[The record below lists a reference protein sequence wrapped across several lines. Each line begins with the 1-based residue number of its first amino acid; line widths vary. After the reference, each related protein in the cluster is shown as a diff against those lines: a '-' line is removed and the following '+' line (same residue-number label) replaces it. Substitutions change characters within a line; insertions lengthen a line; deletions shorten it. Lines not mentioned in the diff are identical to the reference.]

1 MRISLKKTEIITIVL
16 YSIFVVCYLMVLL
29 ISGMGSTLSQI
40 RYFILAVATFVAL
53 VTLIQRR
60 LNHKW
65 YSKELLLV
73 IPLSVVLLIV
83 SGMKAQE
90 IGHSLEFRT
99 LVQTSLVL
107 LPALYAFCIVNIVRT
122 DTIIQLMEYTLVCTI
137 IIYFCEPGHRIWDFL
152 KLSNWKNISLIGS
165 SSFTESDICSEI
177 FMQLFLFFNFF
188 KEYKLEYKKNR
199 KLKTAYVISFVF
211 TMACFK
217 RLGIAFA
224 ICVLIVNIFVD
235 LRGRIAK
242 WISPMLA
249 ITFTVLTFY
258 YTKFMKGEL
267 FAGFDV
273 YSFTTGRDYILSLW
287 KQYDYMSFGY
297 GSSLLLTGR
306 YLEMDLVQIYM
317 ELNIFVLFLF
327 CYVFFRIAK
336 TNVYSILI
344 MIYAFF
350 NMLTA
355 SSLPGSLS
363 WVILLITISCISST
377 KLEKENIIIDSK
389 KTKLKKLFEKGKKR
403 TVHYR
408 I

>member
-137 IIYFCEPGHRIWDFL
+137 II
-152 KLSNWKNISLIGS
+152 
-165 SSFTESDICSEI
+165 
-177 FMQLFLFFNFF
+177 
-188 KEYKLEYKKNR
+188 
-199 KLKTAYVISFVF
+199 
-211 TMACFK
+211 
-217 RLGIAFA
+217 
-224 ICVLIVNIFVD
+224 
-235 LRGRIAK
+235 
-242 WISPMLA
+242 
-249 ITFTVLTFY
+249 
-258 YTKFMKGEL
+258 
-267 FAGFDV
+267 
-273 YSFTTGRDYILSLW
+273 
-287 KQYDYMSFGY
+287 
-297 GSSLLLTGR
+297 
-306 YLEMDLVQIYM
+306 
-317 ELNIFVLFLF
+317 
-327 CYVFFRIAK
+327 
-336 TNVYSILI
+336 
-344 MIYAFF
+344 
-350 NMLTA
+350 
-355 SSLPGSLS
+355 
-363 WVILLITISCISST
+363 
-377 KLEKENIIIDSK
+377 
-389 KTKLKKLFEKGKKR
+389 
-403 TVHYR
+403 
-408 I
+408 